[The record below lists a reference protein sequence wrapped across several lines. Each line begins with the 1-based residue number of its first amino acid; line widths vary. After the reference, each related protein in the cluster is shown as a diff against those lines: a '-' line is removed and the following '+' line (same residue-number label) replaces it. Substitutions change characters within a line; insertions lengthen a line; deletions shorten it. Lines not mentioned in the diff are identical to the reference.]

1 MAQRKGK
8 PTTENPKD
16 IVSGFR
22 QAIQDLLMTELKAL
36 QVRVESLE
44 TELREHRRQTAGE
57 FTRIWQSLTQLFET
71 QHHTQLVLQRI
82 LERQKASERHYNEQ
96 FERIWQV
103 LSQILEENR
112 QMQIALR
119 ETQAAMQQTIERI
132 SVMERRCD
140 EQFERLWQ
148 VISQLL
154 EENRQVQVALRETQV
169 ALQQTIERM
178 NRTEQ
183 RYDEQ
188 FAQIRETQRLL
199 LESSRETQVALRQM
213 LERLDISDE
222 LKETRA
228 KQQMVEEWAEH
239 LEEEVRQLREL
250 VHLLLCHSGIS
261 PSSSP

>member
-1 MAQRKGK
+1 M
-8 PTTENPKD
+8 
-16 IVSGFR
+16 
-22 QAIQDLLMTELKAL
+22 
-36 QVRVESLE
+36 
-44 TELREHRRQTAGE
+44 
-57 FTRIWQSLTQLFET
+57 
-71 QHHTQLVLQRI
+71 LQRI
-82 LERQKASERHYNEQ
+82 LERQKASERHYDEQ

-119 ETQAAMQQTIERI
+119 ETQAAMQQIIERI
-132 SVMERRCD
+132 SGMERRCD

-228 KQQMVEEWAEH
+228 KQQMVEERAEH
-239 LEEEVRQLREL
+239 LVREL
-250 VHLLLCHSGIS
+250 VHVLLCHSGIS
-261 PSSSP
+261 PTSSL

>member
-1 MAQRKGK
+1 MEVAQRKGK
-8 PTTENPKD
+8 PTTENPKG

-22 QAIQDLLMTELKAL
+22 QAIQDLLATELKAL
-36 QVRVESLE
+36 QVRVEGLK
-44 TELREHRRQTAGE
+44 TELHEHRRQTAGE

-112 QMQIALR
+112 QMQIAL
-119 ETQAAMQQTIERI
+119 
-132 SVMERRCD
+132 
-140 EQFERLWQ
+140 
-148 VISQLL
+148 
-154 EENRQVQVALRETQV
+154 
-169 ALQQTIERM
+169 
-178 NRTEQ
+178 
-183 RYDEQ
+183 DEQ

-213 LERLDISDE
+213 LERLDISEE
-222 LKETRA
+222 LKEKRA
-228 KQQMVEEWAEH
+228 KQQMVEERAEH

-250 VHLLLCHSGIS
+250 GHVLLCHSGIS
-261 PSSSP
+261 PTSSP

>member
-1 MAQRKGK
+1 MAQRKSK
-8 PTTENPKD
+8 LSTENPKD

-22 QAIQDLLMTELKAL
+22 QAIQDLLVPELKAL
-36 QVRVESLE
+36 QVRIEGLE
-44 TELREHRRQTAGE
+44 TELREHRRQTAEE
-57 FTRIWQSLTQLFET
+57 FTCVWQSLTQLFET

-82 LERQKASERHYNEQ
+82 LERQEASERRYDEQ

-112 QMQIALR
+112 QMQEALR
-119 ETQAAMQQTIERI
+119 ETQA
-132 SVMERRCD
+132 
-140 EQFERLWQ
+140 
-148 VISQLL
+148 
-154 EENRQVQVALRETQV
+154 

-188 FAQIRETQRLL
+188 FAQIRGTQKLL
-199 LESSRETQVALRQM
+199 LESSRETQVALRQV

-222 LKETRA
+222 LREIRS
-228 KQQMVEEWAEH
+228 KQQMVEERTEH

-250 VHLLLCHSGIS
+250 VHVLLRHSGIS
-261 PSSSP
+261 PTSSP